1 MPRDER
7 GSCIQLV
14 RKTRFNS
21 LFRTDEE
28 NPSPSNMRE
37 RYIESFNGK
46 LRDEL
51 LDREV
56 FYTLREVQ
64 TLTEQHK
71 RTYNQIR
78 PIRAVDGIVVSWYY
92 QIQSGMIKEIYS

>member
-1 MPRDER
+1 MGER
-7 GSCIQLV
+7 FI
-14 RKTRFNS
+14 
-21 LFRTDEE
+21 E
-28 NPSPSNMRE
+28 N
-37 RYIESFNGK
+37 FNGK

-56 FYTLREVQ
+56 FYTLKEVQ
-64 TLTEQHK
+64 ILTEQYK

-78 PIRAVDGIVVSWYY
+78 PIRTVDGIVVSWYY